1 MSRPNLNK
9 SQNLAFYSA
18 GLSSDELK
26 FVQFNAIILTFNFIR
41 IVPTALQTLPAEH
54 QSKQLIVDSSK
65 TEGIEFRNAVGTKQR
80 RFFGQTLT
88 SVLKTDYVSTL
99 LSPVYNTAS
108 VIGLTNL
115 LCLPPGLV
123 VCK

>member
-1 MSRPNLNK
+1 M
-9 SQNLAFYSA
+9 
-18 GLSSDELK
+18 
-26 FVQFNAIILTFNFIR
+26 
-41 IVPTALQTLPAEH
+41 VPTALQPLPAEH
-54 QSKQLIVDSSK
+54 QSKQLTVDSSK
-65 TEGIEFRNAVGTKQR
+65 AESAEFQDAVGTRQR